1 MALCPHSC
9 RTVMDWGWKVAP
21 FGQFSPALL
30 LFTWVFVL
38 FFFLVSCLVLEFG
51 ISSLAW
57 SHFIGRGCEVGGRGG
72 PLPKAPGWTGGAET
86 RTLAVLNPG
95 HWTYREVGNTEWG
108 LGLKGKFCLGEVC
121 WGRKV
126 KQRPTALAAVST
138 KFSPPHLLANT
149 ASWLYKL
156 NSSWLCW
163 HKAFRCPSSWLFSG
177 AHKHLHNHR
186 GPWGGVQSRG
196 FS

>member
-1 MALCPHSC
+1 MPAFLQGSDGLRLKSGSIWSILICTLALYL
-9 RTVMDWGWKVAP
+9 G
-21 FGQFSPALL
+21 FF
-30 LFTWVFVL
+30 LFC
-38 FFFLVSCLVLEFG
+38 FLVSCLVLEFG
-51 ISSLAW
+51 ISSLVG

-72 PLPKAPGWTGGAET
+72 PCPKPQDEQVELRLEPLQFWTQGTGHTGKLGT
-86 RTLAVLNPG
+86 RN
-95 HWTYREVGNTEWG
+95 EG

-163 HKAFRCPSSWLFSG
+163 HKALRCPSSWLFSG
-177 AHKHLHNHR
+177 AHKHLRNHR